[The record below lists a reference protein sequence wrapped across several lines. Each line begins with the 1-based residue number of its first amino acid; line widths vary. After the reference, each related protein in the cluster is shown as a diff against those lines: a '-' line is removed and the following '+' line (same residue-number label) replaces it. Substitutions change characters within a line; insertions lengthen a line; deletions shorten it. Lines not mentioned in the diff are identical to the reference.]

1 MGLIVS
7 IVIIGL
13 SIKLYLTTK
22 RAIVKQDVRKDIR
35 LMGGKMP
42 LLLMSF
48 WSLLAAVNQNSAVLY
63 ILYILFQLILAFSF
77 VIVYAIR
84 SKEFKKALE
93 LEMTKKERRKEL
105 KTATQ
110 LSAGIMYKPAGAMN
124 SQQDGIHAY
133 PYMNHTSSSE
143 TSKPNSDNFERR
155 PNSYKVAGHSED
167 DSDGHDSEEDPLVR
181 KTRKANRKL
190 RLMKLRNHEH
200 SSQSG
205 LESDRRPKIKW
216 HDQNDLQIGGHQS
229 AGDEND
235 SGSLKVMSKSSNIP
249 DIIPS
254 IEHLDEAI
262 PENRTSNRTS
272 SINSDKQRLINSMK
286 R

>member
-1 MGLIVS
+1 
-7 IVIIGL
+7 
-13 SIKLYLTTK
+13 
-22 RAIVKQDVRKDIR
+22 
-35 LMGGKMP
+35 MP

-63 ILYILFQLILAFSF
+63 ILYILFQVILAFFF
-77 VIVYAIR
+77 VIVYAVR

-110 LSAGIMYKPAGAMN
+110 LSAGIMYKPAGTMN
-124 SQQDGIHAY
+124 SQQDGIHVY

-155 PNSYKVAGHSED
+155 PNSYKVTGHSED

-190 RLMKLRNHEH
+190 RSMKLRSHEH

-205 LESDRRPKIKW
+205 LGTYQILTVFQNSQFLPNPKF
-216 HDQNDLQIGGHQS
+216 
-229 AGDEND
+229 
-235 SGSLKVMSKSSNIP
+235 
-249 DIIPS
+249 IIFLS
-254 IEHLDEAI
+254 
-262 PENRTSNRTS
+262 
-272 SINSDKQRLINSMK
+272 
-286 R
+286 